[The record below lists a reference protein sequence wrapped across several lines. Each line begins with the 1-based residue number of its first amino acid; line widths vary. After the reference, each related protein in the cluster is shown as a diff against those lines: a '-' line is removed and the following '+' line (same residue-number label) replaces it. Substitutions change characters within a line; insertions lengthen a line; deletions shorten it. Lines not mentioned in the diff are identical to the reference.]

1 MASITQKIPSYTSGI
16 SQQPDEL
23 KSPGQV
29 KQAKNV
35 FPDVTHGLM
44 KRPGGRLIGGD
55 MSAYNTDSKWFHY
68 YRDENEQ
75 YIGQVQRSD
84 GNLKLWKCSD
94 GSVMTI
100 HYSALPWVA
109 STAYVLDDE
118 VKNNNNVYKCVQ
130 AGTSHSSGGPSGT
143 STAIVDGGA
152 KWDYVESATAL
163 EASLKTYLTHTG
175 DEDLQ
180 ALTLNDYT
188 YITNRNVTTAM
199 SATIAAARPN
209 EAYISLQKVAYAN
222 QYALNI
228 FNNTNTTQVNT
239 ATRIKVDL
247 IKSSNN
253 YCDGNGDIPS
263 SRSSR
268 ISNTNR
274 CDSSAGNS
282 RDAFA
287 PNVGAQIFS
296 ISDGTSLTDVDP
308 YDSHPYTID
317 VLQSNGSDADRG
329 ENIYF
334 KVTTIGQSVP
344 YSSGNGDSA
353 TTTYQARYTTTFDL
367 LYGGHGWHEGDYFHF
382 WMKGGYYKCTIEE
395 VSISHIQANLGLIR
409 PTPTPFD
416 SKTTVTAESILG
428 DLQEDIIAT
437 STFVQADVQIIGN
450 GIYLTDAASFNVT
463 SPSESLLKVITTECA
478 DVADLPAQCKD
489 GYVTKVKNSDANED
503 DYYVKFFGENGR
515 DGPGTW
521 EECPKPS
528 RKINF
533 DKGTMPIQIIRAKAN
548 TFVVK
553 QIAWDDCL
561 VGDTTTAPEPS
572 FIGKAINKM
581 LFFRNRLVMLSDEN
595 VIMSQPGNFFNFWPK
610 SAITYT
616 ANDNIDLSCSS
627 EYPAIVYDGI
637 QVNQGLVLFTK
648 NQQFMLTTDSDVL
661 SPQTAKINAVSSYN
675 FNFKTN
681 PISLGTTIA
690 FLDNAGKYTR
700 FFEAAGI
707 TREGEPN
714 VIEQSKVIAKKFPND
729 INLIANS
736 RENSTIFFCTKGT
749 KKIYGFRYYSV
760 AEQRVQQAWFEWELM
775 GEIQHLAMLDDALY
789 AIVKNSS
796 TYVMQKFSIKSD
808 SGSYIVTD
816 DNLTANDT
824 TDDIDYN
831 IHLDNAKSFEYTNLT
846 YVASDDYT
854 KFDHTV
860 ANYSGT
866 GQLAVYAVS
875 TGSDKEFNGSLVN
888 VSTFSD
894 SGTTKIK
901 IPGNWT
907 ITDNNKAYNLILGY
921 LFDMEVKF
929 PTIYKLDNQGEN
941 RWRADLQSSLVIH
954 RTKFS
959 LGPTGV
965 YTFTL
970 ERVGK
975 PDYTETFESKQ
986 ADAYYANTV
995 DIENEQ
1001 ISTMPIYERNTTLN
1015 LTLKSTHPSPAT
1027 LYSMTWEGEY
1037 SPRYYQRV

>member
-23 KSPGQV
+23 KSPGQLRE
-29 KQAKNV
+29 AKNV

-44 KRPGGRLIGGD
+44 KRPGGRLIG
-55 MSAYNTDSKWFHY
+55 SALTAYNTNSKWFHY

-75 YIGQVQRSD
+75 YIGQIQRSD
-84 GNLKLWKCSD
+84 GELKMWRCSD
-94 GSVMTI
+94 GASMTVNT
-100 HYSALPWVA
+100 YSAA
-109 STAYVLDDE
+109 
-118 VKNNNNVYKCVQ
+118 
-130 AGTSHSSGGPSGT
+130 
-143 STAIVDGGA
+143 
-152 KWDYVESATAL
+152 
-163 EASLKTYLTHTG
+163 LKTYLTHTA
-175 DEDLQ
+175 DEDIQ
-180 ALTLNDYT
+180 TLTLNDYT
-188 YITNRNVTTAM
+188 YITNRTKPTAM
-199 SATIAAARPN
+199 AAATADRPH
-209 EAYISLQKVAYAN
+209 EAYISLQRVNYAA
-222 QYALNI
+222 QYGINI
-228 FNNTNTTQVNT
+228 FDNNTTLRESTT
-239 ATRIKVDL
+239 ATKIKIDL
-247 IKSSNN
+247 IKSSNDYCKSN
-253 YCDGNGDIPS
+253 YSLGN
-263 SRSSR
+263 RAER
-268 ISNTNR
+268 ISGADTGYRCGTPANTASGGDHSEHSTDPNQ
-274 CDSSAGNS
+274 
-282 RDAFA
+282 DAWQ
-287 PNVGAQIFS
+287 PNVGTGLFS
-296 ISDGTSLTDVDP
+296 ITNNGSENDLATDTDP
-308 YDSHPYTID
+308 QADYNYTIT
-317 VLQSNGSDADRG
+317 VKNSSDADVDTLTSRINETTG
-329 ENIYF
+329 TGNPKNLYF
-334 KVTTIGQSVP
+334 RVVTIGQALP
-344 YSSGNGDSA
+344 GMEKTGDQDPPAVGYRSC
-353 TTTYQARYTTTFDL
+353 RYTTTFDL
-367 LYGGHGWHEGDYFHF
+367 LYGGSGWLEGDYFYF
-382 WMKGGYYKCTIEE
+382 WLKGAYYKCTIEE
-395 VSISHIQANLGLIR
+395 ISTSFVRSNLGLIR
-409 PTPTPFD
+409 PTPTSFD
-416 SKTTVTAESILG
+416 GETVVTAESILG
-428 DLQEDIIAT
+428 ELQKDIRAT
-437 STFVQADVQIIGN
+437 STFADADVQIIGN
-450 GIYLTDAASFNVT
+450 GIYLTDAASFNV
-463 SPSESLLKVITTECA
+463 ESFNEDLLRVFTTEIK
-478 DVADLPAQCKD
+478 DVADLPSQCKH
-489 GYVTKVKNSDANED
+489 GYVVKVRNSEANED
-503 DYYVKFFGENGR
+503 DYYVKFVGENDR
-515 DGPGTW
+515 DGPGVW
-521 EECPKPS
+521 EECAKPGRS
-528 RKINF
+528 IAF
-533 DKGTMPIQIIRAKAN
+533 DASKMPIQIKREAN
-548 TFVVK
+548 GTFTVSE
-553 QIAWDDCL
+553 ITWEDCL

-572 FIGKAINKM
+572 FIGSTINKL
-581 LFFRNRLVMLSDEN
+581 LFFRNRMVILSDEN
-595 VIMSQPGNFFNFWPK
+595 VIMSQPGKFFNFWPK

-616 ANDNIDLSCSS
+616 ATDNIDLSCSS

-661 SPQTAKINAVSSYN
+661 SPQTAKINAVASYN
-675 FNFKTN
+675 FNYKTN
-681 PISLGTTIA
+681 PISLGTTLA
-690 FLDNAGKYTR
+690 FLDNAGRYTR

-707 TREGEPN
+707 IREGTPN

-894 SGTTKIK
+894 SGTTKVK
-901 IPGNWT
+901 IPGDWT
-907 ITDNNKAYNLILGY
+907 TADSNKAYNLILGY

-986 ADAYYANTV
+986 ADSYYANTV